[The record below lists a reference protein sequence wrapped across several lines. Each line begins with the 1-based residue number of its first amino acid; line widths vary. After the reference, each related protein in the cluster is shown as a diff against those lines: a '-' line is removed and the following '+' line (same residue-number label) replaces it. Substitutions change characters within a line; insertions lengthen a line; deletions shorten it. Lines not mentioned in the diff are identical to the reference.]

1 MSAVVTGAAS
11 GLGLALVRELAQ
23 QGTTVVGLDLAG
35 DHRATSVADAGGRF
49 VACDV
54 TSADDWHAVAAAVSD
69 NLGRVDL
76 LALNAGIMTRGPASA
91 IDDDPLALVG
101 SPGYRRV
108 FAVNVDGVALGLAT
122 MRPLMADGSAIVVT
136 ASTAALEG
144 LAFDPFYAASKH
156 AVLGLVRS
164 LGRAFADGGVRLN
177 ALCPGGMD
185 TAIVPEPLR
194 ASVPAATFRPPGAVA
209 RAVLAVAARAESG
222 AAWLLTDDDEMI
234 RRYDAGVFR

>member
-11 GLGLALVRELAQ
+11 GLGLSLVRELVE
-23 QGTTVVGLDLAG
+23 QGTTVVGLDLRG
-35 DHRATSVADAGGRF
+35 EERAAAVTAAGGRF

-54 TSADDWHAVAAAVSD
+54 TSADDWRAVATTVGD
-69 NLGRVDL
+69 DVGRVDL
-76 LALNAGIMTRGPASA
+76 LALNAGIMTRGPTSP

-108 FAVNVDGVALGLAT
+108 FAVNVDGVALGLAA

-164 LGRAFADGGVRLN
+164 LGRTFADGGVRLN

-185 TAIVPEPLR
+185 TAIVPERLR
-194 ASVPAATFRPPGAVA
+194 AIVPAATFRPPVAVA
-209 RAVLAVAARAESG
+209 RAVLALAARPESG
-222 AAWLLTDDDEMI
+222 QAWLLTDDDEII
-234 RRYDAGVFR
+234 RRYDAGAFR